1 MTKKRMTALMLLL
14 VLTAVFLFVLRP
26 FGRSPFA
33 HLKDGDIL
41 SASFFVSPPG
51 ETLPLTD
58 PAQLDE
64 LAEILRGLVVYRK
77 DDSGRD
83 YAGQLVEVTFTL
95 RDGSTHTAGAY
106 NPFLYLDGVCHRTK
120 YRPCEALNAFG
131 NRLLREQ

>member
-1 MTKKRMTALMLLL
+1 MTKKRMAVLSLLALA
-14 VLTAVFLFVLRP
+14 AVFLFVLCP
-26 FGRSPFA
+26 FGRRPFA
-33 HLKDGDIL
+33 HLKEGDIL
-41 SASFFVSPPG
+41 SASFFITPPG
-51 ETLPLTD
+51 ETLPLSD

-64 LAEILRGLVVYRK
+64 LSEILRGLVVYRK
-77 DDSGRD
+77 DDSVRD